1 MKHSLLK
8 KTIVQ
13 LTACVLLLGA
23 AWSTAH
29 AAAQCGDNSR
39 TPATGEP
46 IVIGALTGRTGPDD
60 FSSST
65 RSAKA
70 YFDCLNAN
78 GGIHGRPVQYLVE
91 DDQWRPEMASQ
102 LAARLVNDR
111 KAVLMVANSS
121 YVDCGANADFYKNA
135 GIVVVAGVG
144 VPRECFFAQNY
155 ASVNTGPRVSAAAAA
170 SHAHEHFAAKSIV
183 CIAPNIPNVG
193 TWLCDGVTELA
204 KRQGFTARTL
214 LMDLNSADPTSV
226 ILQAAAMK
234 PDAIVTGFSKGVTVP
249 LLEAAEEQGLNE
261 TIQFLSTA
269 SAYELIVPEAIGP
282 GWDGKFIVNME
293 FNELTAQTP
302 DNRNWLAVMDEYG
315 QKSDPRD
322 SFSQGGYLA
331 ARIAEK
337 ALMSLEADAITREN
351 VTQAIAGMKFE
362 SDILCAPW
370 YFGAGQTRHNAN
382 STTRMSVS
390 EGGKWKVVSQC
401 AASPDPE
408 LDDIRTYERSIGL
421 GNGL

>member
-1 MKHSLLK
+1 MKSPIFNHIITRLA
-8 KTIVQ
+8 IG
-13 LTACVLLLGA
+13 AVLLAGT
-23 AWSTAH
+23 WGTAH
-29 AAAQCGDNSR
+29 AAAQCGAN
-39 TPATGEP
+39 TGKPATGEP

-78 GGIHGRPVQYLVE
+78 GGIHGRPVQYLIE
-91 DDQWRPEMASQ
+91 DDQWRPEMATQ

-135 GIVVVAGVG
+135 GILAIAGVG

-170 SHAHEHFAAKSIV
+170 SHAHEHFGAKSIV

-193 TWLCDGVTELA
+193 TWLCDGVSELA
-204 KRQGFTARTL
+204 KRKGFTARTL
-214 LMDLNSADPTSV
+214 LMDLNSADPTST

-249 LLEAAEEQGLNE
+249 LLEAAEEQGLND

-293 FNELTAQTP
+293 FNELTAKTP
-302 DNRNWLAVMDEYG
+302 DNQNWLAVMDEYG

-337 ALMSLEADAITREN
+337 ALMSLKPDAITREN
-351 VTQAIAGMKFE
+351 VTKALAGMKFE

-382 STTRMSVS
+382 TTTRMSVS
-390 EGGKWKVVSQC
+390 EGGKWTVVSKC

-408 LDDIRTYERSIGL
+408 LDDIRAYERSIGL
-421 GNGL
+421 GN

>member
-1 MKHSLLK
+1 MKNCLFNK
-8 KTIVQ
+8 MTVRVA
-13 LTACVLLLGA
+13 ACAVLLGGV
-23 AWSTAH
+23 WSTAH
-29 AAAQCGDNSR
+29 AAAQCGANTG

-78 GGIHGRPVQYLVE
+78 GGIHGRPVQYLIE
-91 DDQWRPEMASQ
+91 DDQWKPEMATQ

-111 KAVLMVANSS
+111 RAVLMVANSS
-121 YVDCGANADFYKNA
+121 YVDCGANADFYKNS
-135 GIVVVAGVG
+135 GILVIAGVG
-144 VPRECFFAQNY
+144 VPRECFFAENY
-155 ASVNTGPRVSAAAAA
+155 APVNTGPRVSATAAA
-170 SHAHEHFAAKSIV
+170 SHAHERFGAKSIV

-193 TWLCDGVTELA
+193 TWLCDGITELA

-214 LMDLNSADPTSV
+214 LMDLNSADPTST
-226 ILQAAAMK
+226 ILQAAALN
-234 PDAIVTGFSKGVTVP
+234 PDAVVLGFSKGVAVP

-261 TIQFLSTA
+261 TIQFLSA
-269 SAYELIVPEAIGP
+269 APAYELSVPGTIGP
-282 GWDGKFIVNME
+282 GWDGKFLVNME
-293 FNELTAQTP
+293 FNELGAQTR
-302 DNRNWLAVMDEYG
+302 DNLNWRAVMDEYG
-315 QKSDPRD
+315 RASDPRD

-337 ALMSLEADAITREN
+337 VLMSLQPDAITREN
-351 VTQAIAGMKFE
+351 VTAAFAGMTFE

-370 YFGAGQTRHNAN
+370 YFGADQSRHNAN

-408 LDDIRTYERSIGL
+408 LDDVRAYERSIGI
-421 GNGL
+421 GH

>member
-1 MKHSLLK
+1 MKNSVLT
-8 KTIVQ
+8 KTITR
-13 LTACVLLLGA
+13 LTACVLLLGG

-29 AAAQCGDNSR
+29 AAAQCGAN
-39 TPATGEP
+39 TGQAATGEP

-78 GGIHGRPVQYLVE
+78 GGIHGRPVQYLIE
-91 DDQWRPEMASQ
+91 DDQWKPEVATQ

-135 GIVVVAGVG
+135 GILAIAGVG
-144 VPRECFFAQNY
+144 VPRECFFAENY
-155 ASVNTGPRVSAAAAA
+155 APVNTGPRVSALGATGYAL
-170 SHAHEHFAAKSIV
+170 EHFNAKSVV

-193 TWLCDGVTELA
+193 TWLCDGISQLA
-204 KRQGFTARTL
+204 QRQGFSARTL
-214 LMDLNSADPTSV
+214 LMDLNSADSTSV
-226 ILQAAAMK
+226 ILQAAALN
-234 PDAIVTGFSKGVTVP
+234 PDAIVLGFSKGVAVP

-261 TIQFLSTA
+261 SIHFLSA
-269 SAYELIVPEAIGP
+269 APAYELSVPGTIGP
-282 GWDGKFIVNME
+282 GWDGKFLVNME

-302 DNRNWLAVMDEYG
+302 DNLNWRAVMDEYG

-337 ALMSLEADAITREN
+337 ALMSLTADTITREN
-351 VTQAIAGMKFE
+351 VTAALAGMRFE

-370 YFGAGQTRHNAN
+370 YFGAEQTRHNAN

-408 LDDIRTYERSIGL
+408 LDDLRAYERSIGL
-421 GNGL
+421 GQ

>member
-1 MKHSLLK
+1 MKSAVFNRTMTRLVLG
-8 KTIVQ
+8 
-13 LTACVLLLGA
+13 AVLLA
-23 AWSTAH
+23 SAWGTAH
-29 AAAQCGDNSR
+29 AAAQCGAN
-39 TPATGEP
+39 TGKPATGEP

-78 GGIHGRPVQYLVE
+78 GGIHGRPLQYLIE
-91 DDQWRPEMASQ
+91 DDQWKPEMASQ

-111 KAVLMVANSS
+111 KAVLMVGNSS

-135 GIVVVAGVG
+135 GILVIAGVG
-144 VPRECFFAQNY
+144 VPRECFFAPNY
-155 ASVNTGPRVSAAAAA
+155 ASVNTGPRVSASATAN
-170 SHAHEHFAAKSIV
+170 HAFEHLGAKSVV
-183 CIAPNIPNVG
+183 CIAPNIPNTG
-193 TWLCDGVTELA
+193 PWACDGAIELA
-204 KRQGFTARTL
+204 KRKGFAASTL
-214 LMDLNSADPTSV
+214 LMDLNSADPTST

-234 PDAIVTGFSKGVTVP
+234 PDAIVLGFSKGVTVP
-249 LLEAAEEQGLNE
+249 LLEAAEEQGLND
-261 TIQFLSTA
+261 TIHFLSL
-269 SAYELIVPEAIGP
+269 SPAYELIVPEAIGP

-293 FNELTAQTP
+293 FNELNAATP
-302 DNRNWLAVMDEYG
+302 DNQNWLAVMDEYG

-337 ALMSLEADAITREN
+337 ALMSLKPEAITREN
-351 VTQAIAGMKFE
+351 VTKAMAGMKFE

-370 YFGAGQTRHNAN
+370 YFGAGRTRHNAN

-390 EGGKWKVVSQC
+390 EGGKWKVVSKC
-401 AASPDPE
+401 EASQDPD
-408 LDDIRTYERSIGL
+408 LDDIRAYEKSIGI
-421 GNGL
+421 NN